1 VFEQIKKRDG
11 RIVDFDS
18 PKITAAITKAGQA
31 TGEFG
36 GREARKLTLRVLTLA
51 HELRLGPL
59 PEVEEIQDIVEH
71 VLLDSPY
78 HATAKAYI
86 LYREQHAQL
95 RSITT
100 KANVDLV
107 DHYIQR
113 QDWRIKENSNMSY
126 SLQGLNNY
134 ISSDITSEYWLNK
147 IYPPQIRR
155 AHKDGDIHI
164 HDLSLLSVYCV
175 GWDLQ
180 DLLINGFRGVEGKI
194 ESKPPKHL
202 RSALGQI
209 VNFFYTL
216 QGEAAGAQAL
226 SNFDTLL
233 APFVR
238 YDDLSYDEVKQA
250 LQEFIFNI
258 NIPTR
263 VGFQT
268 PFTNITMD
276 LQVPG
281 ILKDQP
287 IIIAGRMQ
295 DVTYGAFQHEMD
307 MLNQAF
313 AEIMM
318 AGDARGRVFTFPI
331 PTYNITADFDWDNA
345 DLEPVWLMTAKY
357 GIPYF
362 SNFVNSDMSP
372 EDARSMCCR
381 LRLDNRELLKRGGGL
396 FGANPLTGSIGV
408 VTINLPRI
416 GYEAKNQKTF
426 FDTLDDRVRVAIE
439 SLVIKRKVLEKF
451 TERNLYPYSRFY
463 LRNIKQNSGL
473 YWKNHFSTIGIIGMN
488 EACVNFMGKDI
499 GTMEGQAFALKV
511 MDHLRDKLFQAQ
523 EESGDIFNLEAT
535 PAEGTSFRLAM
546 LDKKRYGDIRCA
558 NENEYANNAAPYYTN
573 STQLPVNYTDDLYRT
588 LQLQDQLQTKYTGG
602 TVLHV
607 FLGEQLSD
615 TTAVKSLVRKI
626 ATNYRLPYFTLTPTF
641 SVCPSHGY
649 LAGEQ
654 ARCAHCNQET
664 EIYSRVVGYLR
675 PIKQWNDGKQA
686 EFAIRKTFRPDSIGD
701 GYSAAKVIKPSRKV
715 AAVETQPAETF
726 TSQPVAAA
734 LAQAK
739 SAGR

>member
-1 VFEQIKKRDG
+1 MFDQIKKRDG
-11 RIVDFDS
+11 RIVEFDS
-18 PKITAAITKAGQA
+18 SKITAAINKAGSA

-36 GREARKLTLRVLTLA
+36 EREARKLTLRVLTLA
-51 HELRLGPL
+51 HEMRLGTL

-71 VLLDSPY
+71 VLLESPY
-78 HATAKAYI
+78 HRTAKAYI
-86 LYREQHAQL
+86 LYREQHSQIRNIA
-95 RSITT
+95 T

-113 QDWRIKENSNMSY
+113 LDWKIKENSNMCY

-134 ISSDITSEYWLNK
+134 ISSDVTSEYWLNK
-147 IYPPQIRR
+147 IYPPEIRN
-155 AHKDGDIHI
+155 AHKSGDLHL

-175 GWDLQ
+175 GWDLK
-180 DLLINGFRGVEGKI
+180 DLLKNGFTGVEGKV
-194 ESKPPKHL
+194 ESAPPKHL

-238 YDDLSYDEVKQA
+238 FDELPYEKVKQA

-276 LQVPG
+276 LTVPS
-281 ILKDQP
+281 ILKDHP
-287 IIIAGRMQ
+287 AIVAGKELEQ
-295 DVTYGAFQHEMD
+295 TYGEFQAEMD
-307 MLNQAF
+307 LINKAF
-313 AEIMM
+313 AEVMM
-318 AGDARGRVFTFPI
+318 AGDAKGRVFTFPI
-331 PTYNITADFDWDNA
+331 PTYNITADFDWDNPNL
-345 DLEPVWLMTAKY
+345 DMIWQMTAKY

-416 GYEAKNQKTF
+416 GHEAQNDGEF
-426 FDTLDDRVRVAIE
+426 FETLEKRVRLAVE
-439 SLVIKRKVLEKF
+439 SLTIKRKVLEKF
-451 TERNLYPYSRFY
+451 TEKNLYPYSRFY
-463 LRNIKQNSGL
+463 LREVKQGAGL
-473 YWKNHFSTIGIIGMN
+473 YWKNHFSTIGIVGMN
-488 EACVNFMGKDI
+488 EASLNFIGKDI
-499 GTMEGQAFALKV
+499 GTVEGQAFALKA
-511 MDHLRDKLFQAQ
+511 MDFLRELIAGIQD
-523 EESGDIFNLEAT
+523 EVGDIFNLEAT

-546 LDKKRYGDIRCA
+546 LDKKKFKDIRCA
-558 NENEYANNAAPYYTN
+558 NEAEYAKGAAPYYTN
-573 STQLPVNYTDDLYRT
+573 STQLPVNYTDDLYQT
-588 LQLQDQLQTKYTGG
+588 LQLQDRLQTKYTGG

-607 FLGEQLSD
+607 FLGEQL
-615 TTAVKSLVRKI
+615 TEIAAVKSLVRKI
-626 ATNYRLPYFTLTPTF
+626 AFNYRLPYFTLTPTF
-641 SVCPSHGY
+641 SVCPAHGY

-654 ARCAHCNQET
+654 VRCAHCNQET
-664 EIYSRVVGYLR
+664 EVYSRVVGYLR
-675 PIKQWNDGKQA
+675 PVKQWNDGKQA
-686 EFAIRKTFRPDSIGD
+686 EYAMRKSYLPQSID
-701 GYSAAKVIKPSRKV
+701 GGGYT
-715 AAVETQPAETF
+715 AAVVDKQRVATVVKRRIEEAPGIEARRAE
-726 TSQPVAAA
+726 SVC
-734 LAQAK
+734 
-739 SAGR
+739 S